1 MEINRAS
8 SKGKRQTRRSFLG
21 QLGIG
26 VVGIETLSSGLLGF
40 AKHKQEMPSNEF
52 PGPDS
57 MFHPASDPRQD
68 PRRS

>member
-1 MEINRAS
+1 MEINKKS
-8 SKGKRQTRRSFLG
+8 SKSNRQTRRRFLG

-26 VVGIETLSSGLLGF
+26 VIGIATLSSGLLSF
-40 AKHKQEMPSNEF
+40 ARHKQEIPTSEF

-57 MFHPASDPRQD
+57 MFHPAADPRQD